1 MNSTTQL
8 QKKQGATVTIKHEPT
23 CTIAET
29 AFRPM
34 VELQLTKTEC
44 FLRVLHV
51 DDDDCF
57 LKVSK
62 RILEMEGK
70 IKVETATTVYEA
82 FEKLKQ
88 FHYDVVVSDYE
99 MPGKNG
105 LQFLEELKKSTQN
118 PPFILFTGNGQEE
131 VAAKALNLGA
141 FSYFDKYGDPE
152 NVYPELA
159 STIEQ
164 AAMTLLCRSQLK
176 VSWKLSAWDNSS

>member
-8 QKKQGATVTIKHEPT
+8 QKNQDATVTIKPEPT
-23 CTIAET
+23 WIMAET

-34 VELQLTKTEC
+34 VELQLTDTEC

-51 DDDDCF
+51 DNDDSF

-70 IKVETATTVYEA
+70 IKVEMATTVYEA
-82 FEKLKQ
+82 REKLKQ

-99 MPGKNG
+99 LPGKNG
-105 LQFLEELKKSTQN
+105 LQFLEELKKIAKGL
-118 PPFILFTGNGQEE
+118 PFILFTGNGREE

-141 FSYFDKYGDPE
+141 FRYLNKYGDPE
-152 NVYPELA
+152 TVYAELT
-159 STIEQ
+159 SCIHQ
-164 AAMTLLCRSQLK
+164 AAMTPLCCCP
-176 VSWKLSAWDNSS
+176 A

>member
-8 QKKQGATVTIKHEPT
+8 QKNQDVAVTIKPEPT
-23 CTIAET
+23 YIMAET
-29 AFRPM
+29 AFRSM
-34 VELQLTKTEC
+34 VELRLTDSEC

-62 RILEMEGK
+62 RILEMENK
-70 IKVETATTVYEA
+70 IKVETASTVYEA

-105 LQFLEELKKSTQN
+105 LQFLKELKKTAKS
-118 PPFILFTGNGQEE
+118 PPLILFTEKEQEE
-131 VAAKALNLGA
+131 IAAKALNLGA
-141 FSYFDKYGDPE
+141 FRYLNKYGDPE
-152 NVYPELA
+152 TVYAELA
-159 STIEQ
+159 SFIQQ
-164 AAMTLLCRSQLK
+164 AAMTLLCLCP
-176 VSWKLSAWDNSS
+176 V

>member
-8 QKKQGATVTIKHEPT
+8 QRNQDVAVTIKHEPT
-23 CTIAET
+23 CIMAET

-34 VELQLTKTEC
+34 VELQLTDTEC

-62 RILEMEGK
+62 QILELEAK
-70 IKVETATTVYEA
+70 IKVETATSVYEA
-82 FEKLKQ
+82 FKKLKQ

-105 LQFLEELKKSTQN
+105 LQFLEELKKIAKS
-118 PPFILFTGNGQEE
+118 PPFILFTGKGREE

-141 FSYFDKYGDPE
+141 FRYLNKYGDPE
-152 NVYPELA
+152 TVYAELR
-159 STIEQ
+159 SCIHQ
-164 AAMTLLCRSQLK
+164 AATMLLCCCP
-176 VSWKLSAWDNSS
+176 A